1 MSYVEKAIYKYVK
14 NIFTSGLKVLF
25 SKKYIFYT
33 IAFIL
38 ISVTSTIFYLIE
50 KELTSLNIGG
60 IFISVELSVAVTY
73 LIFGLFFSRYP
84 LKFWVGPAFL
94 VAAGGS
100 VLVYYLPKIS
110 TFDISPYIAGIC
122 YLVWIIV
129 SVFLTFSLSR
139 NFWGNKV
146 LGSVMFLGKQ
156 AEEGT
161 ILFSGVVF
169 LLSLVN
175 SAMSGYLIYAGI
187 VQLDYFLVI
196 AAAFAIVAIVI
207 VNVIVFSLGKRD
219 DVFYTILAFFYIF
232 ASFTLWK
239 LTIYTI
245 RGSPPN
251 DNWGSI
257 LAALFFIFYTVSNYG
272 KKIKKIEK
280 GAVDLTEIQEEDVS
294 KKKKRRRKRKAEVVI
309 EEDEK
314 WALLD
319 IPRAIGPLGVLMS
332 IMGLILGY
340 HVTYLQIFGKTDL
353 FAEIFT
359 ADFSVNYLI
368 GLKDKFAIIF
378 IPLMLIFFLLSY
390 TWSENYQKY
399 ASPILYRFEMLPP
412 FEELVERIDR
422 IKSGEDSWKN
432 YANMIIKEGVKIG
445 MKSTAQ
451 KVFVSPTKKV
461 AGAIGGA
468 YSKTKRGVGRL
479 FRRKKKK

>member
-1 MSYVEKAIYKYVK
+1 M
-14 NIFTSGLKVLF
+14 
-25 SKKYIFYT
+25 
-33 IAFIL
+33 
-38 ISVTSTIFYLIE
+38 
-50 KELTSLNIGG
+50 
-60 IFISVELSVAVTY
+60 
-73 LIFGLFFSRYP
+73 
-84 LKFWVGPAFL
+84 
-94 VAAGGS
+94 
-100 VLVYYLPKIS
+100 
-110 TFDISPYIAGIC
+110 
-122 YLVWIIV
+122 
-129 SVFLTFSLSR
+129 
-139 NFWGNKV
+139 
-146 LGSVMFLGKQ
+146 
-156 AEEGT
+156 
-161 ILFSGVVF
+161 
-169 LLSLVN
+169 
-175 SAMSGYLIYAGI
+175 
-187 VQLDYFLVI
+187 
-196 AAAFAIVAIVI
+196 
-207 VNVIVFSLGKRD
+207 
-219 DVFYTILAFFYIF
+219 
-232 ASFTLWK
+232 
-239 LTIYTI
+239 
-245 RGSPPN
+245 
-251 DNWGSI
+251 
-257 LAALFFIFYTVSNYG
+257 
-272 KKIKKIEK
+272 
-280 GAVDLTEIQEEDVS
+280 
-294 KKKKRRRKRKAEVVI
+294 I

-390 TWSENYQKY
+390 TWSENYRKY